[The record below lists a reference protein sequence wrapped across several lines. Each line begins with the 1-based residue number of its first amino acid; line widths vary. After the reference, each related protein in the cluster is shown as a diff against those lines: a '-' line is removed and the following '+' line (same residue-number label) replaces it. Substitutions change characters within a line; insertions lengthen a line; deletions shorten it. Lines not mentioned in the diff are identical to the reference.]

1 MGVQSVRSLA
11 SLGRRR
17 PIPCDQS
24 RRARLARRVG
34 VEPLEPGQLAPRLE
48 ALKPDSPSTTLF
60 ATLPVPQMVI
70 RGISGQCTS
79 GTQVS
84 EEGVE
89 RRLPIT
95 LATDVVCCS
104 RLMVNAGVILVA
116 SSPAFAYHDTVGG
129 GAAIGG
135 GGSIGA
141 VLPIVVGAV
150 LLVVA
155 VGIWGRKK
163 RKTKSKRR
171 KRRN

>member
-1 MGVQSVRSLA
+1 M
-11 SLGRRR
+11 
-17 PIPCDQS
+17 
-24 RRARLARRVG
+24 
-34 VEPLEPGQLAPRLE
+34 
-48 ALKPDSPSTTLF
+48 
-60 ATLPVPQMVI
+60 
-70 RGISGQCTS
+70 
-79 GTQVS
+79 S

-89 RRLPIT
+89 HRLTTT
-95 LATDVVCCS
+95 LATDVIGCS
-104 RLMVNAGVILVA
+104 RLMVNAGIILVT

-135 GGSIGA
+135 GASIGA

-150 LLVVA
+150 LLVVG